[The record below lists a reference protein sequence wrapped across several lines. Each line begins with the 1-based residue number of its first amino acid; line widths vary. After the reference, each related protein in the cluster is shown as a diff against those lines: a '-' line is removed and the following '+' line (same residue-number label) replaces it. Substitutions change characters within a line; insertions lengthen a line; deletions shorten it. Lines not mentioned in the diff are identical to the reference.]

1 MRIRDDSHQTC
12 KSTQFY
18 GEPAKWAEWEEK
30 MINGDPDAPA
40 SWIGRPPTPRGKSI
54 YQRQSESDKRIFD
67 YVKRDIE
74 KLKWGFRY

>member
-1 MRIRDDSHQTC
+1 MT
-12 KSTQFY
+12 
-18 GEPAKWAEWEEK
+18 
-30 MINGDPDAPA
+30 
-40 SWIGRPPTPRGKSI
+40 RGKSI